1 VEDPHDKLKR
11 HVEMMADCMA
21 WALKAQEAIQEDD
34 RVTADRYLKRAE
46 SYLEAVK
53 ELEPQLLSNRQ

>member
-1 VEDPHDKLKR
+1 
-11 HVEMMADCMA
+11 MMADCMA